1 MTHFGIVFIPIV
13 AAISLTG
20 SIFILRYVYKCRS
33 ARQEIE
39 TANPPTDPVSSKTK
53 TKSTMR
59 DKLYVATYFITIFLL
74 TMIAR
79 ILRLPIPEILLST
92 FFSLVSLFFL
102 RHLFLWHK
110 AKKLGC
116 AIQVGCTPTAFLV
129 AVISFGLLFGS
140 VGAVMLHFDLVKQQR
155 CSQFTQAV
163 IVDHLKRSPRASSHS
178 YNYFA
183 VIEFYANRQTIH
195 ATSDMGWPDPRY
207 KIGKDLI
214 IRYNPHDTQEFL
226 IKGERN
232 IAPAIF
238 LFFEL
243 FFCVGIPIL
252 IFTQFDGKRLR
263 QIKSSK

>member
-1 MTHFGIVFIPIV
+1 MKEKGSYDSFWDCFIPIV

-20 SIFILRYVYKCRS
+20 SIFILRYVYKRRS

-39 TANPPTDPVSSKTK
+39 TAHPPTDPVSSKTK

-92 FFSLVSLFFL
+92 FFSLFSLFFL

-110 AKKLGC
+110 AKKLDC
-116 AIQVGCTPTAFLV
+116 AIQVGRTPTAFLV

-163 IVDHLKRSPRASSHS
+163 IADHLKRS
-178 YNYFA
+178 
-183 VIEFYANRQTIH
+183 

-238 LFFEL
+238 LFFGL